1 MRQPFD
7 LNAPRKPA
15 NLTINADLLQ
25 CARVQ
30 KINLSATLER
40 ALVEELRRRQRERW
54 MEDNREAI
62 ADYNGEVEKHGV
74 FSDAIR
80 AF

>member
-25 CARVQ
+25 HARVQ
-30 KINLSATLER
+30 KINLSATLEK

-54 MEDNREAI
+54 MDDNREAI
-62 ADYNGEVEKHGV
+62 AAYNVEVEKHGV